1 MVKCQK
7 ESSHYICLSV
17 ILIDFVF
24 EMGKNYYPQVFLED
38 VNINMLLKKKKR
50 LAILLKNYKFLL
62 MIEINLKK
70 NSFSL
75 INAQK
80 SLTGM
85 KPSPFSQH

>member
-38 VNINMLLKKKKR
+38 VNVNVLLKKKKKTSHITEE
-50 LAILLKNYKFLL
+50 L
-62 MIEINLKK
+62 EI
-70 NSFSL
+70 
-75 INAQK
+75 
-80 SLTGM
+80 
-85 KPSPFSQH
+85 PDD

>member
-38 VNINMLLKKKKR
+38 VNINMLLKKKKKTSHITEK
-50 LAILLKNYKFLL
+50 LYIP
-62 MIEINLKK
+62 
-70 NSFSL
+70 SDDWD
-75 INAQK
+75 K
-80 SLTGM
+80 SE
-85 KPSPFSQH
+85 KE